1 MEEAALVAL
10 SLASAETAPTDIAND
25 EPSQAEK
32 RDPAPELSKTMDGAG
47 RKTHEIGI
55 PLDSDEDAVL
65 KLLSAIKL
73 QENLP
78 ATSPSRESNL
88 RAPSKDEAL
97 APIAKAA
104 GRRRRSCISPL
115 ALLAALIV
123 GFGVRAQFHE
133 QRWPDAVPQ
142 LNVWMKTLVDQ
153 IVISE
158 SQGNPAAKNPY
169 SSAVGLGQ
177 FVEGTWLDLVKR
189 HRPDIAASLNEK
201 QILELRKDPE
211 LSRFMT
217 GRYVEQ
223 NTSILAKRGLPV
235 TPGSLYLAHFAGP
248 GGAAAILAA
257 PENADAATVIAN
269 VDNRSGVTREK
280 IVSGNPFM
288 KNLTAKDLR
297 NWADLKMQRLKFN
310 ASAGDEISAPR
321 SN

>member
-25 EPSQAEK
+25 EPSQVEK
-32 RDPAPELSKTMDGAG
+32 RDPAPELSEKMDGAG
-47 RKTHEIGI
+47 RKTDEIGI

-73 QENLP
+73 QEHLP
-78 ATSPSRESNL
+78 TTSPSRELNL

-123 GFGVRAQFHE
+123 GFGVRARFHE
-133 QRWPDAVPQ
+133 QRWPDALPQ
-142 LNVWMKTLVDQ
+142 LNVSMKTLVDQ
-153 IVISE
+153 IVTSE
-158 SQGNPAAKNPY
+158 LQGNPAARNPY

-223 NTSILAKRGLPV
+223 NTSILAKRGLPI
-235 TPGSLYLAHFAGP
+235 TPGSIYLSHFAGP

-269 VDNRSGVTREK
+269 VDSRPGVTREK

-288 KNLTAKDLR
+288 KNFTAKDLR
-297 NWADLKMQRLKFN
+297 NWADLKMQGLKFN